1 MDFHGITLY
10 GDLTTDNVKSKDS
23 DGIKFYDDSGMITFK
38 VEDTGYIAAYL
49 GASINEFSIDGTLAG
64 NSDAALPTEKAVK
77 TYVDVN
83 YQPLD
88 TDLTAIAALTPT
100 DSYFIVGN
108 GSVWVTETGATART
122 SLGLLS
128 AAIRNAEDTLTD
140 GSNLPDGAAI
150 KTYCDDTY
158 LNEASNLSDIPVAS
172 TARTNLGVAIG
183 SDVQAWD
190 AQLDDIAALTYT
202 DGNFIVANGSGWVA
216 ESGATAR
223 ESMGLTGN
231 SNTTHYHDSRYYT
244 ETEMSDGS
252 TITAVINR
260 IKLNGTT
267 KADGYLYAGSTDPTN
282 VTRLNYDGYFY
293 ATRVY
298 NAVYNDMADFQ
309 DLKDELIYG
318 KCYVDSPTGAEL
330 ATTRCQMGLMGIASD
345 TYGQSCGI
353 DSDKIQVPISIAGWV
368 LAYVDKE
375 YQTGTA
381 LTNDSDGNL
390 TEMTR
395 EEKVFNPE
403 RLIATYKK
411 SEISEYWNNI
421 QVNGRHWV
429 KVR

>member
-1 MDFHGITLY
+1 MDYHGITMY
-10 GDLTTDNVKSKDS
+10 GDLTTDNVKAKDS
-23 DGIKFYDDSGMITFK
+23 DGIKFYDDSGIVACTIVDGGFIK
-38 VEDTGYIAAYL
+38 AFQGV
-49 GASINEFSIDGTLAG
+49 SINEFSVDGALAD
-64 NSDAALPTEKAVK
+64 NTDYAIPTEKAVK
-77 TYVDVN
+77 TYVDTN

-88 TDLTAIAALTPT
+88 TDLTAMAALTPT
-100 DSYFIVGN
+100 DSNFIVGN
-108 GSVWVTETGATART
+108 GTTWITETGATARA

-128 AAIRNAEDTLTD
+128 AAIRAAEDVLTD

-150 KTYCDDTY
+150 KLYCDDTY
-158 LNEASNLSDIPVAS
+158 LNELSNLSDLTDAS
-172 TARTNLGVAIG
+172 AARVNLGLEIG
-183 SDVQAWD
+183 ADVQAYD
-190 AQLDDIAALTYT
+190 AQLDEISALLFT
-202 DGNFIVANGSGWVA
+202 DGNFIVGNGSGWVV
-216 ESGATAR
+216 ESGVTAR
-223 ESMGLTGN
+223 ASLGLTGD

-244 ETEMSDGS
+244 ETEWADET
-252 TITAVINR
+252 TIVASINK
-260 IKLNGTT
+260 IKLNGET
-267 KADGYLYAGSTDPTN
+267 KADGYLYAGITDPTN

-309 DLKDELIYG
+309 DLNDILIYG
-318 KCYVDSPTGAEL
+318 KCYIDTFKGAKI

-375 YQTGTA
+375 YETGIA
-381 LTNDSDGNL
+381 LTNDNEGNL
-390 TEMTR
+390 TEMSR

-411 SEISEYWNNI
+411 PENSDYWNNVI
-421 QVNGRHWV
+421 VNGRHWV